1 MLETSARLLRL
12 LSLMQARQDWTGAE
26 LARELGITARTVHRD
41 MDRLRELGYPI
52 TTVRGVQGGYRLGA
66 GRTLPPLLLDDDEAV
81 AVALGL
87 QVGATTRAAGLEDAA
102 AGALTKLREILPP
115 RLRGQVDALRYAT
128 ENGARQEPAVPSR
141 LLEELA
147 AVCHRRE
154 RLRFDYR
161 THDGEF
167 QRRETEPHR
176 LVNIGR
182 RWYLLGWDV
191 LRDDWR
197 TYRVDRLAP
206 RTPTGPRFHPRELSP
221 GGAAELVSRG
231 VTAALSQVRAC
242 VRFHTPA
249 SAIVNRVAKYGQVVE
264 AEGPDACV
272 LRCGGDSVETLAM
285 WLGTFGV
292 PFEVLDPPRLRD
304 QCLVM
309 AERYRAAA
317 QGADPSRT

>member
-12 LSLMQARQDWTGAE
+12 LSLMQARQDWTGTE
-26 LARELGITARTVHRD
+26 LGRELGVTARTVRRD
-41 MDRLRELGYPI
+41 MDRLRELGYPVI
-52 TTVRGVQGGYRLGA
+52 TLRGVQGGYRLGT

-87 QVGATTRAAGLEDAA
+87 KVGATTRAAGLEDVA

-115 RLRGQVDALRYAT
+115 RLRGRVDALRYAT
-128 ENGARQEPAVPSR
+128 ESGARQEPTVPSR

-147 AVCHRRE
+147 SVCHRKE

-176 LVNIGR
+176 LVNMGR

-197 TYRVDRLAP
+197 TYRVDRLTP
-206 RTPTGPRFHPRELSP
+206 KTPTGPRFPPRELLP

-231 VTAALSQVRAC
+231 VTAALSQVLAS

-249 SAIVNRVAKYGQVVE
+249 STIVNRVAKYGQVVE
-264 AEGPDACV
+264 ADGPDACV
-272 LRCGGDSVETLAM
+272 LQCGGDSVETLAM
-285 WLGTFGV
+285 WFGTFGV

-304 QCLVM
+304 QCQVM
-309 AERYRAAA
+309 ADRYRAAA
-317 QGADPSRT
+317 QAAKSTRS